1 MLDIQTG
8 EIAPHMSATSA
19 RRLTDEIRDTLT
31 VAYDKLVE
39 AWHGR
44 ADLALGYE
52 SWDAYCGAEFTEAR
66 MLRPTPEQRREIVAV
81 MRGEGMST
89 RAIGSALGVGNKTVH
104 RDLDEATV
112 SDDTEEQTGTEPVI
126 GLDGRERPATQPRSE
141 PEPDEDVVDAE
152 ILDESEP
159 QPEPATPRP
168 NRRAITDE
176 FFDVSYDLSK
186 VINRIGRLAADDRFP
201 RNTEQIAAKHR
212 SDLLRASDVLADV
225 ISQLPPEG

>member
-1 MLDIQTG
+1 MLDIRTG
-8 EIAPHMSATSA
+8 EIAPHMSAASA

-52 SWDAYCGAEFTEAR
+52 SWDAYCAAEFSEAR

-89 RAIGSALGVGNKTVH
+89 RAIGSALGVGNKTIH
-104 RDLDEATV
+104 RDLDEAVV
-112 SDDTEEQTGTEPVI
+112 SDDTPVTGT
-126 GLDGRERPATQPRSE
+126 DGKTYTPRSE
-141 PEPDEDVVDAE
+141 PEPDEDMIDAE
-152 ILDESEP
+152 IIDEPEPQSEP
-159 QPEPATPRP
+159 AVPRS

-176 FFDVSYDLSK
+176 FFDVSYDLNK
-186 VINRIGRLAADDRFP
+186 IVNRLGRLAADDRFP
-201 RNTEQIAAKHR
+201 RNTEQIATKHR
-212 SDLLRASDVLADV
+212 SDLLRARDVLADV

>member
-1 MLDIQTG
+1 MSMLDVQTG
-8 EIAPHMSATSA
+8 ELTPHMSAASA
-19 RRLTDEIRDTLT
+19 RRLTDEIRATLT

-89 RAIGSALGVGNKTVH
+89 RAIGSAIGVHHDTVAEDVKKSAVGNPTPV
-104 RDLDEATV
+104 
-112 SDDTEEQTGTEPVI
+112 TGT
-126 GLDGRERPATQPRSE
+126 DGKTYTPRPE
-141 PEPDEDVVDAE
+141 PEPDEDVFDAE
-152 ILDESEP
+152 VIGEPEP
-159 QPEPATPRP
+159 QPESAAPRS

-186 VINRIGRLAADDRFP
+186 VVNRIGRLAADDRFP
-201 RNTEQIAAKHR
+201 RNAEQIAAKHR
-212 SDLLRASDVLADV
+212 SDLLRARDVLADV